1 MSRKAVGLAAFDRSR
16 LTSAQFA
23 SHGSN
28 LRTTH
33 ASSLS
38 TQLSVFRSLLQQ
50 FAQTHAKDIRSNPTF
65 RAEFGRMCAAI
76 GVDPLASSS
85 GGGKEGGSLWSQLLG
100 GSVNDFY
107 FELAVR
113 VVEVCGQTREENG
126 GMIPVKECR
135 QRIMKGRMEGA
146 PEITDDDILRAVLS
160 LTPLGSSYSTP
171 KIGSKQYIR
180 SVPKELN
187 TDQSDVLSAAQIMG
201 YVTLSTLVLNLKWS
215 RARAK
220 TAIDDLVAEKQF
232 PIPAQRERQESPP
245 PPWCVQLSTKVVRDQ
260 KTRGR
265 KHIAVRRHG
274 RNRVVK
280 ARAEVMKAE
289 TTTQQQQVY
298 DATPPPKRQELGD
311 DVAP

>member
-23 SHGSN
+23 SHGSS
-28 LRTTH
+28 LRTAH

-38 TQLSVFRSLLQQ
+38 NQLAVFRSLLQQ

-85 GGGKEGGSLWSQLLG
+85 GAGQKEGGGSLWSQLLG

-126 GMIPVKECR
+126 GLIPVKECR

-146 PEITDDDILRAVLS
+146 PEITE
-160 LTPLGSSYSTP
+160 Y
-171 KIGSKQYIR
+171 
-180 SVPKELN
+180 VP
-187 TDQSDVLSAAQIMG
+187 
-201 YVTLSTLVLNLKWS
+201 NL
-215 RARAK
+215 
-220 TAIDDLVAEKQF
+220 L
-232 PIPAQRERQESPP
+232 P
-245 PPWCVQLSTKVVRDQ
+245 VR
-260 KTRGR
+260 
-265 KHIAVRRHG
+265 
-274 RNRVVK
+274 
-280 ARAEVMKAE
+280 
-289 TTTQQQQVY
+289 
-298 DATPPPKRQELGD
+298 
-311 DVAP
+311 